1 MGWLLMIKDHIA
13 SSLSIG
19 MDDFE
24 LSPFYERGG
33 AMKAYQLF
41 GTKLNNVLAELNEAL
56 AG

>member
-1 MGWLLMIKDHIA
+1 
-13 SSLSIG
+13 

-33 AMKAYQLF
+33 AVKAYQLF
-41 GTKLNNVLAELNEAL
+41 GNQLNNILVELNEVL